1 MSNYLDY
8 FKGKDDFEA
17 GELIPLSTDDM
28 YLMGWR
34 DADVDKKYKESLAL
48 KTPNLEHDRPL
59 IT

>member
-17 GELIPLSTDDM
+17 GELRPLSTDDM

-34 DADVDKKYKESLAL
+34 DAEVDQKYKESLAL
-48 KTPNLEHDRPL
+48 KTPNWGHGWPL